1 MAGFTNNWIAP
12 QGTGATYTSGA
23 GYMNNWLASQG
34 SNITSPAGT
43 LLGTSGSQGFTLA
56 PTRLAP
62 PTGASA
68 GGASAGG
75 LSMGVYAGIAQAIG
89 SAAVGYYTSRLN
101 KIQNHWASVIAEEN
115 QKMAELQAEDA
126 LRASQVRVGEIS
138 RKAQQVKSG
147 QKVAMAANGIAMAG
161 GTYAEVLT
169 STDIYKEE
177 SIREETLRGY
187 REAWGY
193 RIQGVNYSGQAG
205 AYASASESANPL
217 ASAAG
222 GLMSGALSAANTY
235 AKFKSGGF
243 F

>member
-1 MAGFTNNWIAP
+1 MAGFTNNWYVP
-12 QGTGATYTSGA
+12 QGAGATYTPGA

-43 LLGTSGSQGFTLA
+43 LLGTSGPQGFTLA
-56 PTRLAP
+56 PNRIAP
-62 PTGASA
+62 PTGA
-68 GGASAGG
+68 GAASSGG
-75 LSMGVYAGIAQAIG
+75 LSMGIYAGIAQAIG

-205 AYASASESANPL
+205 AYASASESSNPL